1 MCATCGCGQTD
12 SEQGHAGN
20 HAHEHEHTHDH
31 GHAHAHS
38 HTHGHD
44 HPHDHDHAHAHDHPH
59 GHEPA
64 PRDRIVKLEQDI
76 LGKNRLLARKNRAW
90 FKERGIL
97 TVNLMS
103 GPGAGKTTLL
113 ARTLPLLDQPVSVIE
128 GDQATQIDAD
138 RLKAVGAR
146 VTQINTGAGCH
157 LDAEM
162 VARGLLA
169 LDPPENSI
177 VMIENVGNLICP
189 SLFDLGESARVVI
202 LSATEGEDKP
212 LKYPHMFRQADL
224 ILLNKTDLLPHLD
237 FDAEQAIENARRANP
252 DVPVLRLS
260 ASRGDGLDAWL
271 GWLLAGLER
280 ATPKGA

>member
-12 SEQGHAGN
+12 PEQGHAGN
-20 HAHEHEHTHDH
+20 TGHAHPHTHDH
-31 GHAHAHS
+31 GHGHDHP
-38 HTHGHD
+38 HD
-44 HPHDHDHAHAHDHPH
+44 HPHDHDHAHHQ
-59 GHEPA
+59 A
-64 PRDRIVKLEQDI
+64 PRGRIVKLEQDI
-76 LGKNRLLARKNRAW
+76 LGKNRLLARENRAW
-90 FKERGIL
+90 LEARGIL
-97 TVNLMS
+97 AVNLMS

-113 ARTLPLLDQPVSVIE
+113 ARTLAALDEPVSVIE
-128 GDQATQIDAD
+128 GDQATRIDAD

-162 VARGLLA
+162 VARGLRA
-169 LDPPENSI
+169 LDPPEHSI

-212 LKYPHMFRQADL
+212 LKYPHMFRHADL
-224 ILLNKTDLLPHLD
+224 LILNKTDLLPHLD
-237 FDAEQAIENARRANP
+237 FDAEEALQNARRVNP
-252 DVPVLRLS
+252 DLAVIRLS

-271 GWLLAGLER
+271 GWLAAGLKR
-280 ATPKGA
+280 TSPKGA